1 MESTLH
7 YKVSR
12 RKSGCRT
19 PPTRRPSFR
28 GRCTEVAAPI
38 SFTDAPPQQL
48 PARRHRVKVGFVT
61 LGCDKNTVDSERYLA
76 QLADRGAEYTADLT
90 EAEVIVVNTCGFIDA
105 AKKESL
111 DAIIQAGDL
120 KRGGSCQAV
129 VAVGC
134 MVQRHKDEL
143 VEALPEVD
151 LFLGASEM
159 DRLLPELLARG
170 LIDDEPVVHP
180 GVRLFTGEVPHIR
193 YLKVSEGCDH
203 GCAFCA
209 IPLMRGKH
217 RSFALDEVIRDA
229 QLLEAQGAREVN
241 LVAQDL
247 AHYGRDRRDGFTLPE
262 LLEALVKETDIP
274 WLRMLYLYSS
284 GITPRLLEVM
294 ARESRILPY
303 LDMPMQH
310 ASDAVLARMRR
321 PERQRT
327 IRDRVRQVRDVVPD
341 LAIRTTCI
349 VGFPGETDDDFAQLM
364 AFLEEIQF
372 ERVGAFTYSP
382 QEGTHAADMVD
393 DVPESVKRDRL
404 ERLMDLQRQVTA
416 ERYERF
422 IGRTARTMID
432 RVADGEAH
440 GRTVWQAD
448 DVDGI
453 AYVHGAES
461 LSPGTIVDAVVEGVE
476 DDVDFRATFLRV
488 VDATAR
494 RAVPRTRSLPVVATT
509 IGSFGR

>member
-1 MESTLH
+1 M
-7 YKVSR
+7 
-12 RKSGCRT
+12 
-19 PPTRRPSFR
+19 
-28 GRCTEVAAPI
+28 
-38 SFTDAPPQQL
+38 
-48 PARRHRVKVGFVT
+48 KVGFIT

-76 QLADRGAEYTADLT
+76 ELADRGAEFTDDLAV
-90 EAEVIVVNTCGFIDA
+90 AEIIVINTCGFIDA

-111 DAIIQAGDL
+111 DAIIQAAEMKVTGA
-120 KRGGSCQAV
+120 CQAV

-134 MVQRHKDEL
+134 MVQRHKGEL
-143 VEALPEVD
+143 AEALPEVD
-151 LFLGASEM
+151 LFLGSSEM
-159 DRLLPELLARG
+159 DRLLPELQARG
-170 LIDDEPVVHP
+170 FIDDQPVLHP

-193 YLKVSEGCDH
+193 YLKISEGCDH

-229 QLLEAQGAREVN
+229 QLLQAQGAREVN

-262 LLEALVKETDIP
+262 LLEALVRDTDIP

-294 ARESRILPY
+294 AREPRILPY

-310 ASDAVLARMRR
+310 ASDSVLTRMRR

-327 IRDRVRQVRDVVPD
+327 IRDRVQRVREVVPD

-364 AFLEEIQF
+364 SFLEEIQF

-382 QEGTHAADMVD
+382 QEGTRAADMAD
-393 DVPESVKRDRL
+393 DVPESVKRERL
-404 ERLMDLQRQVTA
+404 ERLMELQRQVTA

-422 IGRTARTMID
+422 LGRTARTMLD
-432 RVADGEAH
+432 RVVDGEAQ

-453 AYVHGAES
+453 AYIHGADA
-461 LSPGTIVDAVVEGVE
+461 LAPGTIVDAVIEGIE
-476 DDVDFRATFLRV
+476 DDVDFRATLLRV
-488 VDATAR
+488 VDSNER
-494 RAVPRTRSLPVVATT
+494 RAVPRARSLPVMSTT